1 MKLRLETRHR
11 LLVIATGSDAAELED
26 RGDEDEPTPAVAG
39 TGGSADLTATD
50 RQLRP
55 TEPDARRR
63 RGAIGFT
70 EHRPPTA

>member
-1 MKLRLETRHR
+1 MKLRIETRHR
-11 LLVIATGSDAAELED
+11 LLVIATGGDAEDLED
-26 RGDEDEPTPAVAG
+26 QGDEDEVDAVAG

-50 RQLRP
+50 RRLSP

-70 EHRPPTA
+70 EKRSPTA